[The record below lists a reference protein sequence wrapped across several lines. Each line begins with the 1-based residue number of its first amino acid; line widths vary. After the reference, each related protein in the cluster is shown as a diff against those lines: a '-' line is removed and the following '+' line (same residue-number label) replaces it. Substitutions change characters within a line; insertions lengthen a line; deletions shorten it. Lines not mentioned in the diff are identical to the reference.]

1 MAQRSLNILDKIGT
15 LIPGYSGYTD
25 RDSRKNCDKKLRVFL
40 SDKLSGFENLI
51 SESITDCAKNSNL
64 IEMNKLE
71 SIRKKINTL
80 SSKILYAPYG
90 ANAFFSDQKINKTE
104 LDQIYDYDINI
115 SGEIDKLLLLDC
127 FSNSE
132 ISITISNLTTLLNN
146 RNNFIK
152 NFK

>member
-1 MAQRSLNILDKIGT
+1 MSQRSINILDRIGT
-15 LIPGYSGYTD
+15 LIPGYSGYAD
-25 RDSRKNCDKKLRVFL
+25 RDSRKNCDKKLRIFL
-40 SDKLSGFENLI
+40 SDKLRGFENLI
-51 SESITDCAKNSNL
+51 SESIADCAKSSDL

-90 ANAFFSDQKINKTE
+90 ANAFFSDQKINTTE

-115 SGEIDKLLLLDC
+115 SDEIDKLLLLDC
-127 FSNSE
+127 FSNNETSN
-132 ISITISNLTTLLNN
+132 TISNLTTLLNN

>member
-1 MAQRSLNILDKIGT
+1 MSQRSINILDRIGT
-15 LIPGYSGYTD
+15 LIPGYSGYAD
-25 RDSRKNCDKKLRVFL
+25 RDSRKNCDKKLRIFL
-40 SDKLSGFENLI
+40 SEKLRGFENLI
-51 SESITDCAKNSNL
+51 SESIADCAKSSDL

-90 ANAFFSDQKINKTE
+90 SNAFFSDQKINTTE

-115 SGEIDKLLLLDC
+115 SDEIDKLLLLDC
-127 FSNSE
+127 FSNNETSN
-132 ISITISNLTTLLNN
+132 TISNLTTLLNN

>member
-1 MAQRSLNILDKIGT
+1 MSQRSINILDRIGT
-15 LIPGYSGYTD
+15 LIPGYSGYAD
-25 RDSRKNCDKKLRVFL
+25 RDSRKNCDKKLRIFL
-40 SDKLSGFENLI
+40 SDKLRGFENLI
-51 SESITDCAKNSNL
+51 SESIADCAKSSDL

-90 ANAFFSDQKINKTE
+90 SNAFFSDQKINTTE

-115 SGEIDKLLLLDC
+115 SDEIDKLLLLDC
-127 FSNSE
+127 FSNNETSN
-132 ISITISNLTTLLNN
+132 TISNLTTLLNN

>member
-1 MAQRSLNILDKIGT
+1 MSQRSINILDRIGT
-15 LIPGYSGYTD
+15 LIPGYFGYAD
-25 RDSRKNCDKKLRVFL
+25 RDSRKNCDKKLRIFL
-40 SDKLSGFENLI
+40 SDKLRGFENLI
-51 SESITDCAKNSNL
+51 SESIADCAKSSDL

-90 ANAFFSDQKINKTE
+90 SNAFFSDQKINTTE

-115 SGEIDKLLLLDC
+115 SDEIDKLLLLDC
-127 FSNSE
+127 FSNNETSN
-132 ISITISNLTTLLNN
+132 TISNLTTLLNN